1 MDVSLFDYELPPEL
15 IAQEPLAER
24 TASRMLVMARQ
35 GALALANR
43 QFSDLPEYLQPGDC
57 LVVNDT
63 RVIPARLL
71 GHRASGGKAEVL
83 LLREV
88 EPDVWEA
95 LVRPGARLR
104 PGAWVTVGEDELAL
118 EILEMAPGG
127 RRLVRLEHAAPLE
140 EVLERLGQVP
150 LPPYIHRE
158 QPSEGDRE
166 RYQTVYAEKA
176 GAVAAPTAGLHF
188 DDRVLAELERRG
200 VRTATV
206 TLHVGLGTFQPIK
219 VDRVE
224 DHEMHEEWYEVP
236 AETARAIS
244 EAHAAG
250 RRVLAVGTTT
260 VRALESQAGP
270 GGEPRAGSG
279 LTRLFITP
287 GYKFEVV
294 DALLTNFHL
303 PRSTLL
309 MMVSAFAGRERALEA
324 YRHAVEARYRFFSYG
339 DCMLVQ

>member
-15 IAQEPLAER
+15 IAQEPSPER
-24 TASRMLVMARQ
+24 GASRMLVMPRH
-35 GALALANR
+35 GEVALADR
-43 QFSDLPEYLQPGDC
+43 QFGDLPEYLEAGDC

-63 RVIPARLL
+63 RVIPARLP
-71 GHRASGGKAEVL
+71 GRRPSGGKAEVL

-88 EPDVWEA
+88 GEGLWEA

-104 PGAWVTVGEDELAL
+104 PGSWVTVGDGELAVEVL
-118 EILEMAPGG
+118 ELAEGG
-127 RRLVRLEHAAPLE
+127 RRLVRLEYSGALDE
-140 EVLERLGQVP
+140 ILERLGQVP

-158 QPSEGDRE
+158 QPSEGDRQ
-166 RYQTVYAEKA
+166 RYQTVYAERA

-188 DDRVLAELERRG
+188 TPEVLAELTRRG
-200 VRTATV
+200 VRTASV
-206 TLHVGLGTFQPIK
+206 TLHVGLGTFAPVK
-219 VDRVE
+219 VDSVE

-236 AETARAIS
+236 AGTAHAIAETR
-244 EAHAAG
+244 AAG
-250 RRVLAVGTTT
+250 RRVVAVGTTT
-260 VRALESQAGP
+260 VRALESQAAA
-270 GGEPRAGSG
+270 GGLRAGDG

-309 MMVSAFAGRERALEA
+309 MMISAFAGRERVLAA
-324 YRHAVEARYRFFSYG
+324 YRHAMERRYRFFSYG
-339 DCMLVQ
+339 DCMLVV